1 MAAMEP
7 SISGRLLGLQA
18 RVARPFWGVMGA
30 WSVLCGGLASN
41 ALRAEGEDLLTLALV
56 LLLADVA
63 WGTLWDLAAGT
74 GWFASLPAGW
84 PPRQPANLPGLPYTQ
99 RRAPA
104 GRLLRS
110 LNRLVGWWRESFWPQ
125 AGHAFLGLL
134 AAALLTAVLSLLL
147 PAALRLLNAVL
158 VALLGLGAAAR
169 HRGREP
175 LAGEA
180 FAAVA
185 LGWLAGHLAFA
196 PPEGAS
202 ALLALCLAAAAWGGL
217 RLARGRRGA
226 LLLLDGGQAGAAV
239 LLVALKQPLPAGLVG
254 LLLLGQVALQPS
266 LGSAAPGEVARRTWP
281 WLMAAMLVAALAV
294 P

>member
-1 MAAMEP
+1 MEP

-30 WSVLCGGLASN
+30 WSVLCGALASN
-41 ALRAEGEDLLTLALV
+41 GLRAEGEDLLVLALV
-56 LLLADVA
+56 LLLADLA

-74 GWFASLPAGW
+74 DWFGSLAADW
-84 PPRQPANLPGLPYTQ
+84 PPRRPGNLRGLPYSR

-104 GRLLRS
+104 GRLLRGV
-110 LNRLVGWWRESFWPQ
+110 NRLVGWWRESFWPQ
-125 AGHAFLGLL
+125 AGGALLGLL
-134 AAALLTAVLSLLL
+134 AAALLAAVLSLLL
-147 PAALRLLNAVL
+147 PAALRPLNAIL

-169 HRGREP
+169 RRGRELP
-175 LAGEA
+175 AGEA
-180 FAAVA
+180 LAAVG

-202 ALLALCLAAAAWGGL
+202 GLLALCLAVAAWGGL

-226 LLLLDGGQAGAAV
+226 LLLLDGGQVAAV
-239 LLVALKQPLPAGLVG
+239 ALLAALKQPLPAGLLG

-266 LGSAAPGEVARRTWP
+266 LASTPPGEVARRTWP

>member
-1 MAAMEP
+1 MEP

-18 RVARPFWGVMGA
+18 RVARPYWGVMGA
-30 WSVLCGGLASN
+30 WSVLCGALASHG
-41 ALRAEGEDLLTLALV
+41 LQAEAEDLLALALV
-56 LLLADVA
+56 VLLADVA
-63 WGTLWDLAAGT
+63 WGTLWDLGAGT
-74 GWFASLPAGW
+74 DWFASLPAGW

-125 AGHAFLGLL
+125 AGAPFLGLL
-134 AAALLTAVLSLLL
+134 AAALLAAVLSLLL
-147 PAALRLLNAVL
+147 PASLRPLNALL
-158 VALLGLGAAAR
+158 VALLGLGIAAR
-169 HRGREP
+169 RRGQEL

-180 FAAVA
+180 LAAVG

-196 PPEGAS
+196 PAAGAS
-202 ALLALCLAAAAWGGL
+202 ALLALSLAVAAWGGL
-217 RLARGRRGA
+217 RLARGLRGA
-226 LLLLDGGQAGAAV
+226 LLLLDGGQAAAAV
-239 LLVALKQPLPAGLVG
+239 LLAALKQPLPAGLLG

-266 LGSAAPGEVARRTWP
+266 LPGAAPAEVARRTWP

>member
-1 MAAMEP
+1 MEP
-7 SISGRLLGLQA
+7 SITGRLLGLQA

-30 WSVLCGGLASN
+30 WSVLCGALASGG
-41 ALRAEGEDLLTLALV
+41 LRAEGEALLTLALV

-74 GWFASLPAGW
+74 DWLGSLTTDW
-84 PPRQPANLPGLPYTQ
+84 PPRRPGGLRGLPYTQ

-110 LNRLVGWWRESFWPQ
+110 TNRLVGWWRESFWPR
-125 AGHAFLGLL
+125 AGGALLGLL
-134 AAALLTAVLSLLL
+134 AAALLAAVLTLLL
-147 PAALRLLNAVL
+147 PEALRPLNAIV
-158 VALLGLGAAAR
+158 VALLGLGVAAR
-169 HRGREP
+169 RHGREL

-180 FAAVA
+180 LASVG

-196 PPEGAS
+196 PAEGTS
-202 ALLALCLAAAAWGGL
+202 VLLALCLAVAAWGGL
-217 RLARGRRGA
+217 RLARGLRGA
-226 LLLLDGGQAGAAV
+226 LLPLNGGQVAAIALLAAV
-239 LLVALKQPLPAGLVG
+239 KQPLPAGLLG

-266 LGSAAPGEVARRTWP
+266 LGEAEPAIVARRTWP
-281 WLMAAMLVAALAV
+281 WLMAAMIVAALAV

>member
-1 MAAMEP
+1 MEP

-30 WSVLCGGLASN
+30 WSVLCGALASKG
-41 ALRAEGEDLLTLALV
+41 LRAERDDLLVLALV

-63 WGTLWDLAAGT
+63 WGTLWDLGAGT
-74 GWFASLPAGW
+74 DWFGTLATAW
-84 PPRQPANLPGLPYTQ
+84 PPKQSGGLRGLPYTQ

-104 GRLLRS
+104 GRLLQG
-110 LNRLVGWWRESFWPQ
+110 LNRLLGWWRESFWPQ
-125 AGHAFLGLL
+125 AGGALLGLL
-134 AAALLTAVLSLLL
+134 AATLMAVVLSLLL
-147 PAALRLLNAVL
+147 PAALRPLNGLLLAL
-158 VALLGLGAAAR
+158 VGLGVAAR
-169 HRGREP
+169 RRGRDLP
-175 LAGEA
+175 AGEA
-180 FAAVA
+180 LAAVG

-202 ALLALCLAAAAWGGL
+202 ALLALFLAAAAWGGL
-217 RLARGRRGA
+217 RLARGLRAA
-226 LLLLDGGQAGAAV
+226 LLLLDGGQLLVIA
-239 LLVALKQPLPAGLVG
+239 LLVALKQPLPAGLLG

-266 LGSAAPGEVARRTWP
+266 LGSASPAEVARRTWP